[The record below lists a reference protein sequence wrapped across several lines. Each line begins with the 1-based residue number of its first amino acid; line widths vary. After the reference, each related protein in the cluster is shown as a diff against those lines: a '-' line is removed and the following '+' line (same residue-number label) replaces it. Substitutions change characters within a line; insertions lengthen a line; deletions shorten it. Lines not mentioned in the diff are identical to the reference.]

1 MVMSELNLARRQDP
15 GHETRD
21 NIEAHLGRK
30 ARSETAGH
38 VEPPELTSIRRRG
51 LELQN
56 MWQRVDTRL
65 TPYLNLKLV
74 YGVTDL

>member
-1 MVMSELNLARRQDP
+1 MVTSELNLARRRDP

-38 VEPPELTSIRRRG
+38 VEPPEFTSIRRRG
-51 LELQN
+51 LELQD
-56 MWQRVDTRL
+56 M
-65 TPYLNLKLV
+65 
-74 YGVTDL
+74 